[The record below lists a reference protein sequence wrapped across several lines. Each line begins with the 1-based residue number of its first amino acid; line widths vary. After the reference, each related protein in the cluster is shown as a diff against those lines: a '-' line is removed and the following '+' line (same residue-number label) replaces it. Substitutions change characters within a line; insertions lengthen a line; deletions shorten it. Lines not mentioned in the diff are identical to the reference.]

1 MYLHPM
7 FFQQHMRKSNN
18 KSYILDFEKGDVN
31 GDKVKDNVY
40 LIGDK
45 PYGDSSPFRD
55 NIRLKIVDGKTGRQ
69 YIIPLKEN
77 AGYNPT
83 IFLGDFTNDGVDNI
97 FVAIDS
103 GGSGG
108 YAFYYIYSF
117 LNNKPKLIFDFEK
130 FNKDNEYEVNY
141 IDYYEAEVIEE
152 SDKERYIINLEYK
165 GEKYLSE
172 IYNED
177 GTLKES
183 ISGWVNP
190 LGGLY
195 PIDFNRDGVYELYAQ
210 QRIAGRYNADGL
222 GYVQTSLKWNGNSF
236 VPFFQT
242 VGVFGSEQEDEVKIF
257 CGSDFSDVKYID
269 SENIKDEKL
278 EEAIIELYELE
289 ESDNTRYY
297 YNRIDFDSDGVPEV
311 FVFLVGSAT
320 CGTGGCSA
328 AIFKELNEGYEV
340 VSQFTL
346 VNTPVIVS
354 DTKTNGYNDLIMY
367 VSGGGIKPFCAV
379 MKHDGTNYP
388 QNPSTQPKLE
398 EGTKVKGMGIINDEI
413 NPNTGINIGS

>member
-1 MYLHPM
+1 MYFNPM
-7 FFQQHMRKSNN
+7 FFQQPMRKQNK

-31 GDKVKDNVY
+31 GDKVDDNVY

-45 PYGDSSPFRD
+45 PFGDSSPFRD
-55 NIRLKIVDGKTGRQ
+55 NIRIKIVDSKTGRQ

-83 IFLGDFTNDGVDNI
+83 IFLGDFTGDGVDNI

-117 LNNKPKLIFDFEK
+117 LRNKPKLIFDFEK
-130 FNKDNEYEVNY
+130 FNKDNKYEVNY
-141 IDYYEAEVIEE
+141 MDYYEVEVIKE
-152 SDKERYIINLEYK
+152 SDKERYILNIEYK
-165 GEKYLSE
+165 GDKYLSE

-195 PIDFNRDGVYELYAQ
+195 PIDFNRDGVYELYAL

-222 GYVQTSLKWNGNSF
+222 GYVQTSLKWDGSSF
-236 VPFFQT
+236 SPFFQS
-242 VGVFGSEQEDEVKIF
+242 VGIPGSEKEDEIEIV
-257 CGSDFSDVKYID
+257 CEADLSDVKYIY

-278 EEAIIELYELE
+278 EEAIIDLYKLE
-289 ESDNTRYY
+289 PSDNTRYY

-311 FVFLVGSAT
+311 FVYLVGSST

-328 AIFKELNEGYEV
+328 AIFKEVNGEYEN
-340 VSQFTL
+340 VSRFTL

-354 DTKTNGYNDLIMY
+354 NTKTNGYNDLIMN
-367 VSGGGIKPFCAV
+367 VSGGGIEPFCAV
-379 MKHDGTNYP
+379 MKYDGSNYP
-388 QNPSTQPKLE
+388 KNPSTQPKLE
-398 EGTKVKGMGIINDEI
+398 EGIKVTGIGIINDEI
-413 NPNTGINIGS
+413 NPNTGIPIGF